1 MARVSVLMPVY
12 KPKVEYFTQ
21 ALDSLFAQTEK
32 DWECIIHNQ
41 PWDPASSGS
50 ATLRR
55 DYAVAGLKESLTE
68 YLKDP
73 RVRFIQSDTL
83 RTIGENWNACLP
95 YANAPYL
102 AYLFYDDV
110 WEPEYLKTLC
120 EILDNNPSV
129 GFVSANRSYLFMGDS
144 PKEAIYDEATEF
156 MKTMKPGLHEGI
168 PELVDWMSRGLKPNA
183 IGEPSFVV
191 MRRSL
196 VDAAGTFHPTMA
208 QFLDAEYW
216 TRCLAKSDW
225 YFEARTL
232 GKFRVHVSGTSALNA
247 AAGKGLYDRLETMEM
262 AVALLPS
269 KYRLDA
275 RKALRH
281 TLAGMIRKYLDRWKK
296 ARTGVQT
303 QGGGGSAAVKKF
315 AMKHPLIMAGAM
327 LEAFFGKRA

>member
-1 MARVSVLMPVY
+1 MPVY

-21 ALDSLFAQTEK
+21 ALDCLFAQTEQ

-41 PWDPASSGS
+41 PWDF
-50 ATLRR
+50 
-55 DYAVAGLKESLTE
+55 DLKGALAK
-68 YLKDP
+68 YLEDP
-73 RVRFIQSDTL
+73 RVKFYQGDTV

-95 YANAPYL
+95 FATSPYL
-102 AYLFYDDV
+102 AYLFYDDL
-110 WEPEYLKTLC
+110 WEPAYLKTLC
-120 EILDNNPSV
+120 GILDTNPSV

-168 PELVDWMSRGLKPNA
+168 PELVEWMSRGLKPNA

-196 VDAAGTFHPTMA
+196 IDAVGMFHPTMA

-216 TRCLAKSDW
+216 TRALAKSDW
-225 YFEARTL
+225 YFEPRTL

-247 AAGKGLYDRLETMEM
+247 AAGKGIYDRLETMEA
-262 AVALLPS
+262 AVDLLPS
-269 KYRLDA
+269 QYRRNA
-275 RKALRH
+275 RTALRH
-281 TLAGMIRKYLDRWKK
+281 TLADMIRRYLDRWKK
-296 ARTGVQT
+296 ARTGIKT
-303 QGGGGSAAVKKF
+303 QGGGGATAVKKF

-327 LEAFFGKRA
+327 LEAMVPKR

>member
-12 KPKVEYFTQ
+12 KPKVEYFTE
-21 ALDSLFAQTEK
+21 ALDCLFSQTEQ

-41 PWDPASSGS
+41 PWDPTSSASG
-50 ATLRR
+50 
-55 DYAVAGLKESLTE
+55 DYAVASLKKQLAE

-73 RVRFIQSDTL
+73 RVQFIQSDTL

-95 YANAPYL
+95 HATSPYL
-102 AYLFYDDV
+102 AYLFYDDL
-110 WEPEYLKTLC
+110 WEPDYLKTLC
-120 EILDNNPSV
+120 DILDNNPSV

-156 MKTMKPGLHEGI
+156 MKNMKPGLHEGI
-168 PELVDWMSRGLKPNA
+168 PELVDWMQRGLKPNA

-191 MRRSL
+191 MRKSM
-196 VDAAGTFHPTMA
+196 VEKAGHFHPTMA

-216 TRCLAKSDW
+216 TRCLAVSDW
-225 YFEARTL
+225 YFEPRTL
-232 GKFRVHVSGTSALNA
+232 GKFRVHAVGTSALNA
-247 AAGKGLYDRLETMEM
+247 AAGKGLYDRLETMEA
-262 AVALLPS
+262 AVALLPPQC
-269 KYRLDA
+269 RRDA
-275 RKALRH
+275 RTALRH

-327 LEAFFGKRA
+327 VEAILGKAKT